1 MPDYSNTSTLP
12 SPQQLAALFNRHI
25 PPRVRLLALQGRD
38 SLGPVD
44 EITDHIRASKVLDI
58 VGEDRIATALADGV
72 PLHLLCSKLD
82 ITKGNLMVWMHA
94 TPDRMR
100 KIIRAVQSSVYMNGL
115 SLRQE
120 IIEYR
125 DVMDEDTVRSKKLQL
140 DAVRDVEKVVVPGVD
155 NSAKGDGVRI
165 NIDLGSLFGGS
176 QSKPPPKVIN

>member
-1 MPDYSNTSTLP
+1 
-12 SPQQLAALFNRHI
+12 
-25 PPRVRLLALQGRD
+25 
-38 SLGPVD
+38 
-44 EITDHIRASKVLDI
+44 
-58 VGEDRIATALADGV
+58 
-72 PLHLLCSKLD
+72 
-82 ITKGNLMVWMHA
+82 
-94 TPDRMR
+94 
-100 KIIRAVQSSVYMNGL
+100 MNGL